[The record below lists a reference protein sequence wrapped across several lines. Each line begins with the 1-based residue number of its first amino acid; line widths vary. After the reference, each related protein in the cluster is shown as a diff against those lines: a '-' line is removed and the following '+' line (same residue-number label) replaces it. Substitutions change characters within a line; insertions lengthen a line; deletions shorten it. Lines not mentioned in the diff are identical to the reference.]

1 MDAAEFLFPRD
12 LELTPTA
19 IKKVLFIG
27 SCPSEAYLK
36 HFQAA
41 NPTIHY
47 DHVLFNNASD
57 LPKRST
63 SVSSTSIA
71 CSTRR

>member
-1 MDAAEFLFPRD
+1 MDAAEFLLPRD
-12 LELTPTA
+12 RELTPTA
-19 IKKVLFIG
+19 I
-27 SCPSEAYLK
+27 LK

-71 CSTRR
+71 FLTRR